1 MAETQIEF
9 DVPAEM
15 RDGTVVRAD
24 VYRPGG
30 TGPWPVLLARLPYG
44 KQTPMMGVVLDPL
57 AAARHGFM
65 VVLQDTR
72 GRFASEGEWEPF
84 TYEES
89 DGYDTVRW
97 AAALPGSNGSV
108 GMIGGSYFGNTQWM
122 AALSKPPE
130 LKAIAPMITWSDP
143 DDGLWTRGGAIELGL
158 TVPWSLMQGADTL
171 MRRHATDLDG
181 LVNGITGLVQDF
193 DGLASGGYGELPAGR
208 FPAFARHDL
217 PELGYER
224 SRREPEWAASCTVAG
239 RHGEIDLPAF
249 QVGGWFDIFGQGT
262 LDNFTAMR
270 RAGRS
275 ATLVM
280 GPWTHTNWR
289 HVVGDVNFGFGANSD
304 FMGMRGRLHDMQF
317 DWFRRTIGDGEAV
330 EPDAGTV
337 LLFVMG
343 INQWRKET
351 EWPLPRAVDT
361 DFHLRADGRLTREPP
376 SAAEQA
382 EEFTYDP
389 MDPVSTTSG
398 ALLMG
403 GGLLNTDEFRPG
415 PLDQAAVEAREDV
428 LVFTTE
434 LLTEDVE
441 VTGRVRAVLF
451 AATDGPSTDWVARLC
466 DVDEMGVSRNVADGI
481 VRVRAATPGEAAE
494 RVVDLWSTSIV
505 FWAGHRIRVQVTSS
519 NFPRWDRNLN
529 TGEPE
534 ESATTA
540 RVARQQVFHDPARP
554 SRIVLPVVPVPA
566 PPTVGRPCLPTPGR
580 PGTAAG
586 HAGDTEPYGTP
597 LLTSPR

>member
-1 MAETQIEF
+1 MAEIQIEF

-15 RDGTVVRAD
+15 RDGTVLRAD

-30 TGPWPVLLARLPYG
+30 TGPWPVLLTRLPYG
-44 KQTPMMGVVLDPL
+44 KQSPMVALILDPV
-57 AAARHGFM
+57 AAAKRGFM
-65 VVLQDTR
+65 VVIQDTR
-72 GRFASEGEWEPF
+72 GRFASEGEWEPW
-84 TYEES
+84 TYEEN

-130 LKAIAPMITWSDP
+130 LKAIAPLITWSDP
-143 DDGLWTRGGAIELGL
+143 DDGLWARGGAIELGI

-171 MRRHATDLDG
+171 MRRHRTDLEA
-181 LVNGITGLVQDF
+181 LVSGVTGLVQNL
-193 DGLASGGYGELPAGR
+193 DGLASGGYGELPSGR

-224 SRREPEWAASCTVAG
+224 SRRDPEWARSCRVAG
-239 RHGEIDLPAF
+239 RHDEVDLPTF
-249 QVGGWFDIFGQGT
+249 QVGGWYDIFTQGT
-262 LDNFTAMR
+262 LDNFAAMR

-289 HVVGDVNFGFGANSD
+289 NVVGDVNFGFAANSD
-304 FMGMRGRLHDMQF
+304 FMGMRGRLTDMQF
-317 DWFRRTIGDGEAV
+317 DWFQRTIGDGEAL
-330 EPDAGTV
+330 EPDTGQV

-343 INQWRKET
+343 INQWREET
-351 EWPLPRAVDT
+351 EWPLSRAVDT
-361 DFHLRADGRLTREPP
+361 DFHLRADGRLTLERP
-376 SAAEQA
+376 STAEQP

-389 MDPVSTTSG
+389 MDPVPTTGG
-398 ALLMG
+398 ALLMA
-403 GGLLNTDEFRPG
+403 DEFRPG
-415 PLDQAAVEAREDV
+415 PLDQAVVEARDDV

-434 LLTEDVE
+434 PLAEDTE

-451 AATDGPSTDWVARLC
+451 ASTDGPSTDWVARLC
-466 DVDEMGVSRNVADGI
+466 DVDEHGVSRNVADGI

-494 RVVDLWSTSIV
+494 HVVDLWSTSIV
-505 FWAGHRIRVQVTSS
+505 FRAGHRIRVQVTSS

-534 ESATTA
+534 ETATTA
-540 RVARQQVFHDPARP
+540 RVARQQIFHDPDRP
-554 SRIVLPVVPVPA
+554 SRIVLPVV
-566 PPTVGRPCLPTPGR
+566 
-580 PGTAAG
+580 AA
-586 HAGDTEPYGTP
+586 
-597 LLTSPR
+597 R

>member
-1 MAETQIEF
+1 MAEIRIEF

-15 RDGTVVRAD
+15 RDGTVLRAD

-57 AAARHGFM
+57 AAARRGFM
-65 VVLQDTR
+65 VVIQDTR
-72 GRFASEGEWEPF
+72 GRFASEGEWEPW
-84 TYEES
+84 TYEGS

-97 AAALPGSNGSV
+97 AAALPGANGSV

-143 DDGLWTRGGAIELGL
+143 EDGLWTRGGAIELGI
-158 TVPWSLMQGADTL
+158 TAPWTLMHGADTL
-171 MRRHATDLDG
+171 MRRHRTDLDG
-181 LVNGITGLVQDF
+181 LVSGVTGLVRDL
-193 DGLASGGYGELPAGR
+193 DGLARGGYGELPAGR

-224 SRREPEWAASCTVAG
+224 SRREPEWARSCTVAG
-239 RHGEIDLPAF
+239 RHDEVDLPTF
-249 QVGGWFDIFGQGT
+249 QLGGWYDIFTQGT
-262 LDNFTAMR
+262 LDNFIAMR

-275 ATLVM
+275 ATLIM
-280 GPWTHTNWR
+280 GPWTHTNWQ
-289 HVVGDVNFGFGANSD
+289 HVVGDVNFGFAAHSE
-304 FMGMRGRLHDMQF
+304 FMGMRGRVHDLQF
-317 DWFRRTIGDGEAV
+317 DWFQRLLGDGGGEAP
-330 EPDAGTV
+330 EPDTGKV

-343 INQWRKET
+343 VNQWREET
-351 EWPLPRAVDT
+351 EWPLSRAVDT
-361 DFHLRADGRLTREPP
+361 DFHLRGDGRLTPEPP
-376 SAAEQA
+376 STAEQA
-382 EEFTYDP
+382 DQYTYDP
-389 MDPVSTTSG
+389 MDPVPTTGG
-398 ALLMG
+398 ALLM
-403 GGLLNTDEFRPG
+403 TDDFRPG

-434 LLTEDVE
+434 PLTEDVE

-466 DVDEMGVSRNVADGI
+466 DVDENGVSRNVTDGI

-494 RVVDLWSTSIV
+494 HVVDLWSTSIV
-505 FWAGHRIRVQVTSS
+505 FRAGHRIRVQVTSS

-540 RVARQQVFHDPARP
+540 RTARQQVFHDLARP
-554 SRIVLPVVPVPA
+554 SRIVLPVVPPA
-566 PPTVGRPCLPTPGR
+566 
-580 PGTAAG
+580 
-586 HAGDTEPYGTP
+586 
-597 LLTSPR
+597 

>member
-1 MAETQIEF
+1 MTEIQIEC

-15 RDGTVVRAD
+15 RDGTVLRAD

-72 GRFASEGEWEPF
+72 GRFASDGEWEPF
-84 TYEES
+84 TYEER

-143 DDGLWTRGGAIELGL
+143 DDGLWTRGGAVELGL
-158 TVPWSLMQGADTL
+158 GVPWSLLQGADTL
-171 MRRHATDLDG
+171 MRRHSTDLDG

-193 DGLASGGYGELPAGR
+193 DGLARGGYGELPAGG

-239 RHGEIDLPAF
+239 RHAEVELPTF

-289 HVVGDVNFGFGANSD
+289 HVVGDVNFGFAANSD
-304 FMGMRGRLHDMQF
+304 YMGMRGRLHDMQF
-317 DWFRRTIGDGEAV
+317 DWFRRILGNDGGEAP
-330 EPDAGTV
+330 EPDTGKV

-343 INQWRKET
+343 INQWREET
-351 EWPLPRAVDT
+351 EWPLSRAVHT
-361 DFHLRADGRLTREPP
+361 DFHLRADGRLTQEPP
-376 SAAEQA
+376 TTAEQA

-389 MDPVSTTSG
+389 MDPVATTGG

-403 GGLLNTDEFRPG
+403 GGLLNADEFRPG
-415 PLDQAAVEAREDV
+415 PLDQTAVEAREDV

-434 LLTEDVE
+434 PLTEDVE

-466 DVDEMGVSRNVADGI
+466 DVDERGVSRSVTDGI
-481 VRVRAATPGEAAE
+481 VRVRASTPGEAAE
-494 RVVDLWSTSIV
+494 HVVDLWSTSIV
-505 FWAGHRIRVQVTSS
+505 FRAGHRIRVQVTSS

-534 ESATTA
+534 ESATMA
-540 RVARQQVFHDPARP
+540 RVARQQVFHDPVRP
-554 SRIVLPVVPVPA
+554 SRIVLPVVPA
-566 PPTVGRPCLPTPGR
+566 P
-580 PGTAAG
+580 
-586 HAGDTEPYGTP
+586 
-597 LLTSPR
+597 

>member
-1 MAETQIEF
+1 MAEIRIEF
-9 DVPAEM
+9 DVPAQM
-15 RDGTVVRAD
+15 RDGTVLRAD

-57 AAARHGFM
+57 AAARNGFL

-84 TYEES
+84 THEES

-97 AAALPGSNGSV
+97 VAELPGSNGSV

-158 TVPWSLMQGADTL
+158 SVPWSLLQGADTL

-208 FPAFARHDL
+208 FPAFARHEL

-224 SRREPEWAASCTVAG
+224 SRREPGWAASCTVAG
-239 RHGEIDLPAF
+239 RHGEVELPTF
-249 QVGGWFDIFGQGT
+249 QVGGWFDIFSQGT

-304 FMGMRGRLHDMQF
+304 FMGMRGRVHDMQF
-317 DWFRRTIGDGEAV
+317 DWFRRILGEGGGEAP
-330 EPDAGTV
+330 EPDTGKV

-343 INQWRKET
+343 VNQWREET
-351 EWPLPRAVDT
+351 EWPLSRAVDT
-361 DFHLRADGRLTREPP
+361 DFHLRADGRLTPEPP
-376 SAAEQA
+376 PAAEQA
-382 EEFTYDP
+382 EQFTYDP
-389 MDPVSTTSG
+389 MDPVPTTGG

-428 LVFTTE
+428 LVFTTDP
-434 LLTEDVE
+434 LTEDVE

-466 DVDEMGVSRNVADGI
+466 DVDENGVSLNVADGI
-481 VRVRAATPGEAAE
+481 VRVRAAAPGEAAE
-494 RVVDLWSTSIV
+494 HVVDLWSTSIV
-505 FWAGHRIRVQVTSS
+505 FKAGHRIRVQVTSG

-540 RVARQQVFHDPARP
+540 RAARQQLFHDPARP
-554 SRIVLPVVPVPA
+554 SRIVLPVVPPA
-566 PPTVGRPCLPTPGR
+566 
-580 PGTAAG
+580 
-586 HAGDTEPYGTP
+586 
-597 LLTSPR
+597 

>member
-1 MAETQIEF
+1 MAEIRIEF

-15 RDGTVVRAD
+15 RDGTVLRAD

-57 AAARHGFM
+57 AAARRGFM

-72 GRFASEGEWEPF
+72 GRFASEGEWEPW
-84 TYEES
+84 TYEGR

-97 AAALPGSNGSV
+97 VAALPGSNGSV

-143 DDGLWTRGGAIELGL
+143 DDGLWTRGGAIELGI
-158 TVPWSLMQGADTL
+158 TAPWTLLQGADTL
-171 MRRHATDLDG
+171 MRRHRTDLDG
-181 LVNGITGLVQDF
+181 LVSGVTGLVRDL
-193 DGLASGGYGELPAGR
+193 DGLPRGGYGELPAGR

-224 SRREPEWAASCTVAG
+224 SRREPEWARSCTVAG
-239 RHGEIDLPAF
+239 HHDEVDLPTF
-249 QVGGWFDIFGQGT
+249 QVGGWYDVFTQGT
-262 LDNFTAMR
+262 LDNFIAMR
-270 RAGRS
+270 RGGRS
-275 ATLVM
+275 ATLIM
-280 GPWTHTNWR
+280 GPWTHTNWQ
-289 HVVGDVNFGFGANSD
+289 HMVGDVNFGFAAHSD
-304 FMGMRGRLHDMQF
+304 FMGMRGRVHDLQF
-317 DWFRRTIGDGEAV
+317 DWFARTLGEGAAL
-330 EPDAGTV
+330 EPDTGTV

-343 INQWRKET
+343 TNQWREEV
-351 EWPLPRAVDT
+351 EWPLSRAVDT

-389 MDPVSTTSG
+389 MDPVPTTGG
-398 ALLMG
+398 ALLMTG
-403 GGLLNTDEFRPG
+403 DFRPG
-415 PLDQAAVEAREDV
+415 PLDQAAVEARADV
-428 LVFTTE
+428 LVFTSE
-434 LLTEDVE
+434 PLAEDVE

-466 DVDEMGVSRNVADGI
+466 DVDETGVSRNVTDGI

-494 RVVDLWSTSIV
+494 HVVDLWSTSIV
-505 FWAGHRIRVQVTSS
+505 FKAGHRIRVQITSS

-529 TGEPE
+529 TGDPE
-534 ESATTA
+534 ESATSARTA
-540 RVARQQVFHDPARP
+540 GQQVFHDPARP
-554 SRIVLPVVPVPA
+554 SRIVLPVVPPA
-566 PPTVGRPCLPTPGR
+566 
-580 PGTAAG
+580 
-586 HAGDTEPYGTP
+586 
-597 LLTSPR
+597 

>member
-1 MAETQIEF
+1 MAEIRIEF

-15 RDGTVVRAD
+15 RDGTVLRAD

-57 AAARHGFM
+57 AAARRGFM
-65 VVLQDTR
+65 VVVQDTR
-72 GRFASEGEWEPF
+72 GRFASEGEWEPW
-84 TYEES
+84 TYEGS

-97 AAALPGSNGSV
+97 AAALPGANGSV

-143 DDGLWTRGGAIELGL
+143 EDGLWTRGGAIELGI
-158 TVPWSLMQGADTL
+158 TAPWTLMHGADTL
-171 MRRHATDLDG
+171 MRRHRTDLDG
-181 LVNGITGLVQDF
+181 LVSGVTGLVRDL
-193 DGLASGGYGELPAGR
+193 DGLARGGYGELPAGR

-224 SRREPEWAASCTVAG
+224 SRREPEWARSCTVVG
-239 RHGEIDLPAF
+239 RHDEVDLPTF
-249 QVGGWFDIFGQGT
+249 QLGGWYDIFTQGT
-262 LDNFTAMR
+262 LDNFIAMR

-275 ATLVM
+275 ATLIM
-280 GPWTHTNWR
+280 GPWTHTNWQ
-289 HVVGDVNFGFGANSD
+289 HVVGDVNFGFAAHSE
-304 FMGMRGRLHDMQF
+304 FMGMRGRVHDLQF
-317 DWFRRTIGDGEAV
+317 DWFQRLLGDGGGEAP
-330 EPDAGTV
+330 EPDTGKV

-343 INQWRKET
+343 VNQWREET
-351 EWPLPRAVDT
+351 EWPLSRAVDT
-361 DFHLRADGRLTREPP
+361 DFHLRADGRLTPEPP
-376 SAAEQA
+376 STAEQA
-382 EEFTYDP
+382 DQYTYDP
-389 MDPVSTTSG
+389 MDPVPTTGG
-398 ALLMG
+398 ALLM
-403 GGLLNTDEFRPG
+403 TDDFRPG

-434 LLTEDVE
+434 PLTEDVE

-466 DVDEMGVSRNVADGI
+466 DVDEDGVSRNVTDGI

-494 RVVDLWSTSIV
+494 HVVDLWSTSIV
-505 FWAGHRIRVQVTSS
+505 FRAGHRIRVQVTSS

-540 RVARQQVFHDPARP
+540 RTARQQVFHDLARP
-554 SRIVLPVVPVPA
+554 SRIVLPVVPPA
-566 PPTVGRPCLPTPGR
+566 
-580 PGTAAG
+580 
-586 HAGDTEPYGTP
+586 
-597 LLTSPR
+597 

>member
-1 MAETQIEF
+1 
-9 DVPAEM
+9 
-15 RDGTVVRAD
+15 
-24 VYRPGG
+24 
-30 TGPWPVLLARLPYG
+30 
-44 KQTPMMGVVLDPL
+44 
-57 AAARHGFM
+57 
-65 VVLQDTR
+65 
-72 GRFASEGEWEPF
+72 
-84 TYEES
+84 
-89 DGYDTVRW
+89 
-97 AAALPGSNGSV
+97 
-108 GMIGGSYFGNTQWM
+108 MIGGSYFGNTQWM

-158 TVPWSLMQGADTL
+158 TVPWSLLQGADTL
-171 MRRHATDLDG
+171 MRRHSTVLDG

-193 DGLASGGYGELPAGR
+193 DGLTNGGYGKLPAGR

-239 RHGEIDLPAF
+239 RHGEVDLPTF

-280 GPWTHTNWR
+280 GPWTHTNLR
-289 HVVGDVNFGFGANSD
+289 HVVGDVNFGFGAHSD

-317 DWFRRTIGDGEAV
+317 DWFRRAIGDGEAV

-343 INQWRKET
+343 INQWREET

-361 DFHLRADGRLTREPP
+361 DFHLRADGRLTQEPP

-382 EEFTYDP
+382 EAFTYDP
-389 MDPVSTTSG
+389 MDPVPTTGG

-481 VRVRAATPGEAAE
+481 VRARAATPGEAAE
-494 RVVDLWSTSIV
+494 HVVDLWSTSVV
-505 FWAGHRIRVQVTSS
+505 FRAGHRIRVQVTSS

-540 RVARQQVFHDPARP
+540 RVARQQVFPPTLPHRPAGGSGPSAADSRPPLAADPGPAGDGGRARRRYRTVRHATPHVTPLNSVGPARP
-554 SRIVLPVVPVPA
+554 RRSLAGSRLHRPA
-566 PPTVGRPCLPTPGR
+566 TGEYGLRRWTRGQPLKPELRPTPPR
-580 PGTAAG
+580 PRV
-586 HAGDTEPYGTP
+586 P
-597 LLTSPR
+597 

>member
-1 MAETQIEF
+1 MAEILIEF

-15 RDGTVVRAD
+15 RDGTVLRAD

-57 AAARHGFM
+57 AAARRGFL
-65 VVLQDTR
+65 VVIQDTR
-72 GRFASEGEWEPF
+72 GRFASEGEWEPWS
-84 TYEES
+84 YEER

-143 DDGLWTRGGAIELGL
+143 EDGLWTRGGAIELGI
-158 TVPWSLMQGADTL
+158 TAPWTLLQGADTL
-171 MRRHATDLDG
+171 MRRHRTDLVGLVSGVTGLVRDLDG
-181 LVNGITGLVQDF
+181 L
-193 DGLASGGYGELPAGR
+193 ARGGYGELPAGR

-224 SRREPEWAASCTVAG
+224 SRREPEWARSCTVAG
-239 RHGEIDLPAF
+239 RHDDVDLPTF
-249 QVGGWFDIFGQGT
+249 QLGGWYDIFTQGT

-275 ATLVM
+275 ATLIM
-280 GPWTHTNWR
+280 GPWTHTNWQ
-289 HVVGDVNFGFGANSD
+289 HVVGDVNFGFAAHSE
-304 FMGMRGRLHDMQF
+304 FMGMRGRVHDLQF
-317 DWFRRTIGDGEAV
+317 DWFARTLGEGTAL
-330 EPDAGTV
+330 EPDTGTV

-343 INQWRKET
+343 TNQWREET
-351 EWPLPRAVDT
+351 EWPLSRAVDT
-361 DFHLRADGRLTREPP
+361 EFHLRAEGRLTPEPP
-376 SAAEQA
+376 STAEQA
-382 EEFTYDP
+382 DQFTYDP
-389 MDPVSTTSG
+389 MDPVPTTGG
-398 ALLMG
+398 ALLM
-403 GGLLNTDEFRPG
+403 TDDFRPG

-428 LVFTTE
+428 LVFTSE
-434 LLTEDVE
+434 PLAEDLE

-466 DVDEMGVSRNVADGI
+466 DVDENGVSLNVTDGI
-481 VRVRAATPGEAAE
+481 VRVRAATPGGAAE
-494 RVVDLWSTSIV
+494 HVVDLWSTSIV
-505 FWAGHRIRVQVTSS
+505 FKAGHRIRVQVTSS

-540 RVARQQVFHDPARP
+540 RTARQQVFHDPARR
-554 SRIVLPVVPVPA
+554 SRVVLPVVPPA
-566 PPTVGRPCLPTPGR
+566 
-580 PGTAAG
+580 
-586 HAGDTEPYGTP
+586 
-597 LLTSPR
+597 

>member
-1 MAETQIEF
+1 MAEILIEF

-15 RDGTVVRAD
+15 RDGTVLRAD

-44 KQTPMMGVVLDPL
+44 KPTSMMGVVLDPL
-57 AAARHGFM
+57 AAARRGFL
-65 VVLQDTR
+65 VVIQDTR
-72 GRFASEGEWEPF
+72 GRFASEGEWEPWS
-84 TYEES
+84 YEER

-143 DDGLWTRGGAIELGL
+143 EDGLWTRGGAIELGI
-158 TVPWSLMQGADTL
+158 TAPWTLLQGADTL
-171 MRRHATDLDG
+171 MRRHRTDLVGLVSGVTGLVRDLDG
-181 LVNGITGLVQDF
+181 L
-193 DGLASGGYGELPAGR
+193 ARGGYGELPAGR

-224 SRREPEWAASCTVAG
+224 SRREPEWARSCTVAG
-239 RHGEIDLPAF
+239 RHDEVDLPTF
-249 QVGGWFDIFGQGT
+249 QLGGWYDIFTQGT

-275 ATLVM
+275 ATLIM
-280 GPWTHTNWR
+280 GPWTHTNWQ
-289 HVVGDVNFGFGANSD
+289 HVVGDVNFGFAAHSE
-304 FMGMRGRLHDMQF
+304 FMGMRGRVHDLQF
-317 DWFRRTIGDGEAV
+317 DWFARTLGEGTAL
-330 EPDAGTV
+330 EPDTGTM

-343 INQWRKET
+343 TNQWREET
-351 EWPLPRAVDT
+351 EWPLSRAVDT
-361 DFHLRADGRLTREPP
+361 EFHLRAEGRLTPEPP
-376 SAAEQA
+376 STAEQA
-382 EEFTYDP
+382 DQFTYDP
-389 MDPVSTTSG
+389 MDPVPTTGG
-398 ALLMG
+398 ALLM
-403 GGLLNTDEFRPG
+403 TDDFRPG

-428 LVFTTE
+428 LVFTSE
-434 LLTEDVE
+434 PLAEDLE

-466 DVDEMGVSRNVADGI
+466 DVDENGVSLNVTDGI
-481 VRVRAATPGEAAE
+481 VRVCAATPGGAAE
-494 RVVDLWSTSIV
+494 HVVDLWSTSIV
-505 FWAGHRIRVQVTSS
+505 FKAGHRIRVQVTSS

-540 RVARQQVFHDPARP
+540 RTARQQVFHDPARR
-554 SRIVLPVVPVPA
+554 SRVVLPVVPPA
-566 PPTVGRPCLPTPGR
+566 
-580 PGTAAG
+580 
-586 HAGDTEPYGTP
+586 
-597 LLTSPR
+597 

>member
-1 MAETQIEF
+1 MAEMRIEF
-9 DVPAEM
+9 DVPAQM
-15 RDGTVVRAD
+15 RDGTVLRAD

-30 TGPWPVLLARLPYG
+30 TGPWPVLLSRLPYG
-44 KQTPMMGVVLDPL
+44 KQSPMVAMVLDPA
-57 AAARHGFM
+57 AAARRGFM

-72 GRFASEGEWEPF
+72 GRFASEGEWEPW

-108 GMIGGSYFGNTQWM
+108 GMCGGSYFGNTQWM

-130 LKAIAPMITWSDP
+130 LKAIAPLFTWSDP
-143 DDGLWTRGGAIELGL
+143 DDGLFSRGGAIELGI

-171 MRRHATDLDG
+171 IRRHRTDLAGLQSSIAG
-181 LVNGITGLVQDF
+181 LVRDL

-224 SRREPEWAASCTVAG
+224 SRREPDWAASCRVAG
-239 RHGEIDLPAF
+239 RHDEIDLPTF
-249 QVGGWFDIFGQGT
+249 QVGGWYDIFCQGT

-275 ATLVM
+275 ATLIM
-280 GPWTHTNWR
+280 GPWGHANWR

-304 FMGMRGRLHDMQF
+304 FMGMRGRVTDMQL
-317 DWFRRTIGDGEAV
+317 DWFERTLGEGEAP
-330 EPDAGTV
+330 EPGTGKV

-343 INQWRKET
+343 INQWREET
-351 EWPLPRAVDT
+351 EWPLSRAVDT
-361 DFHLRADGRLTREPP
+361 DFHLRADGRLTHEPP
-376 SAAEQA
+376 STAEQP

-389 MDPVSTTSG
+389 MDPVPTTGG
-398 ALLMG
+398 ALFMS
-403 GGLLNTDEFRPG
+403 DDFRPG
-415 PLDQAAVEAREDV
+415 PLDQTAVEAREDV

-434 LLTEDVE
+434 PLTEDVE

-451 AATDGPSTDWVARLC
+451 ATTDGPSTDWVARLC
-466 DVDEMGVSRNVADGI
+466 DVDDNGVSRNVADGI
-481 VRVRAATPGEAAE
+481 VRVRATPGEPAE
-494 RVVDLWSTSIV
+494 HVVDLWSTSIV
-505 FWAGHRIRVQVTSS
+505 FRAGHRIRLQVASS

-534 ESATTA
+534 DSATTA

-554 SRIVLPVVPVPA
+554 SRVVLPVVP
-566 PPTVGRPCLPTPGR
+566 
-580 PGTAAG
+580 AG
-586 HAGDTEPYGTP
+586 
-597 LLTSPR
+597 